1 MRAFGEEIKNGC
13 ERVRGERR
21 GRLQGGA
28 DIPTMDS
35 EFKHARMCQ
44 GVHRDNAQA
53 MITGFVPILRVEGE
67 KKMTELVPG
76 LTEHGGQ
83 VVAKTL
89 SVPHGTLGELQRP
102 LPALL

>member
-35 EFKHARMCQ
+35 EFKNSRMCQ

-53 MITGFVPILRVEGE
+53 MITGFVPIVRVEGH
-67 KKMTELVPG
+67 KKMAELVPG
-76 LTEHGGQ
+76 LAAHRWQ

-89 SVPHGTLGELQRP
+89 SVCNGALGEP
-102 LPALL
+102 